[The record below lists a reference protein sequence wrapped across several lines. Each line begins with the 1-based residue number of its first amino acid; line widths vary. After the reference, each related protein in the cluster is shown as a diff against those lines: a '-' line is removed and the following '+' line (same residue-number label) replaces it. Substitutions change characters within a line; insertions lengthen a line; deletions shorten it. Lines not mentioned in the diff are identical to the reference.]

1 MADTEDEMLII
12 KFKNVTG
19 TFDLADYH
27 FTLWVNETM
36 QFVGFIKGFR
46 RADGYAALM
55 REAARIVAENGNPG
69 PEGTNA

>member
-1 MADTEDEMLII
+1 MLIV

-19 TFDLADYH
+19 SFDVADYH
-27 FTLWVNETM
+27 FTLWVNEAM
-36 QFVGFIKGFR
+36 QFVGFLKRFR

-69 PEGTNA
+69 PEDAL

>member
-1 MADTEDEMLII
+1 MLIV

-19 TFDLADYH
+19 SFDVADYH

-36 QFVGFIKGFR
+36 QFVGFLKRFR

-55 REAARIVAENGNPG
+55 REAARIVAENGDPK
-69 PEGTNA
+69 PDDHP